1 MGLAA
6 LEEKIEEKKEG
17 EEAPEGPFVRKLSN
31 ERFEEIVL
39 EHREHGRRLAWSFLS
54 SWRVRLHHDEV
65 TSIVG
70 AALCEAAHRFDE
82 SRGVAFKTF
91 LFYHLRGMLLK
102 EIARAVSEQRVLQY
116 VPGSSL
122 SETAPGESMGQSM
135 AESHSVE
142 QDDPEKIVER
152 QELANICL
160 EACKELD
167 ELEREIVLRH
177 YVYDE
182 PLIEIAED
190 LKYCRCHISRVKSR
204 GLSKLEH
211 HLKAKLYP
219 ESIPAALAAP
229 VATTRDTP
237 LKRVRGKSYTGGRGR
252 RKGRVPL
259 KLLQRA

>member
-1 MGLAA
+1 MALAVA
-6 LEEKIEEKKEG
+6 KEDQADGVDTAIAEE
-17 EEAPEGPFVRKLSN
+17 VVVQKLSK
-31 ERFEEIVL
+31 ERFEEIIL

-70 AALCEAAHRFDE
+70 AALCEAAYRFDE

-122 SETAPGESMGQSM
+122 TETHGSEGASQPLPESQIID
-135 AESHSVE
+135 
-142 QDDPEKIVER
+142 QDDPEKLVER

-160 EACKELD
+160 EACRELD
-167 ELEREIVLRH
+167 ELEKEIVLRH

-182 PLIEIAED
+182 PLIDIAED
-190 LKYCRCHISRVKSR
+190 LQYCRCHISRVKSR
-204 GLSKLEH
+204 GLGKLEVRLRERLFPGEKK
-211 HLKAKLYP
+211 HLPIA
-219 ESIPAALAAP
+219 ETAGN
-229 VATTRDTP
+229 RDFP
-237 LKRVRGKSYTGGRGR
+237 IKRVRSKAYTGGRGR
-252 RKGRVPL
+252 RKLKSAL
-259 KLLQRA
+259 KLVSAS

>member
-1 MGLAA
+1 MALAA
-6 LEEKIEEKKEG
+6 IQDEKVEEKKET
-17 EEAPEGPFVRKLSN
+17 EEPVVRKLSP
-31 ERFEEIVL
+31 ERFEQIVL

-65 TSIVG
+65 SSIVG

-82 SRGVAFKTF
+82 SRGVSFKTF

-116 VPGSSL
+116 VPGSTL
-122 SETAPGESMGQSM
+122 SDGLG
-135 AESHSVE
+135 SVTDASQTFPDTQPVE
-142 QDDPEKIVER
+142 MDDPEKIVER

-190 LKYCRCHISRVKSR
+190 LDYCRCHISRVKSR
-204 GLSKLEH
+204 GLGKLEVY
-211 HLKAKLYP
+211 LRDRLYP
-219 ESIPAALAAP
+219 EQSAAIRERLLARP
-229 VATTRDTP
+229 MSRRQRSK
-237 LKRVRGKSYTGGRGR
+237 LYTGGRGR
-252 RKGRVPL
+252 RKTKAALRLIAQG
-259 KLLQRA
+259 

>member
-6 LEEKIEEKKEG
+6 EDEKKAV
-17 EEAPEGPFVRKLSN
+17 EELLAEPSVRRLSDA
-31 ERFEEIVL
+31 RYEEIIL

-65 TSIVG
+65 GSIVG

-116 VPGSSL
+116 VPGSSI
-122 SETAPGESMGQSM
+122 SETNPGESLMPSLPDSQTID
-135 AESHSVE
+135 
-142 QDDPEKIVER
+142 QDDPEKIIER
-152 QELANICL
+152 QQIANICL

-182 PLIEIAED
+182 PLIDIAED

-204 GLSKLEH
+204 GLAKLEH
-211 HLKAKLYP
+211 QLRHKLYP
-219 ESIPAALAAP
+219 ETHKEEPQPIAA
-229 VATTRDTP
+229 TREMKP
-237 LKRVRGKSYTGGRGR
+237 SRYRSKYFTGGRGR
-252 RKGRVPL
+252 RKSTGQL
-259 KLLQRA
+259 KLVQRG